1 MNNEVTSVYNRWSA
15 LAELS
20 PQDLQKIFDQLPVQ
34 IKAAT
39 DVLTKIGVEDAD
51 EILNRTEISD
61 KEHYL
66 ESIGAVVA
74 GSAFFGYA
82 LFLLSKNINP
92 ESADFNGLVGDDFE
106 QKWTEHF
113 EKNECEEL
121 IQKIDPLFLLILNK
135 STELF
140 INRLLALYPNSVD
153 LPYKITERIHQHINW
168 ALHQGFVLGTMQ

>member
-1 MNNEVTSVYNRWSA
+1 MNNEVASVYNRWSA
-15 LAELS
+15 LAELT
-20 PQDLQKIFDQLPVQ
+20 PQDLQQIFDRLPVQ

-51 EILNRTEISD
+51 EILSSIEISD

-74 GSAFFGYA
+74 GSAFFGYT
-82 LFLLSKNINP
+82 LYLLSKNINP
-92 ESADFNGLVGDDFE
+92 ESADFNSLMCEDFE

-113 EKNECEEL
+113 EKNECEDF
-121 IQKIDPLFLLILNK
+121 IQKIDPLFLLILSK
-135 STELF
+135 SAELF

-153 LPYKITERIHQHINW
+153 LSYKVTERIHQHVNW
-168 ALHQGFVLGTMQ
+168 ALHQGFVLGMIQ